1 LNDIETTWLLL
12 NVELMRLEKL
22 PRLTE
27 HDCLEMK
34 NYLGRLRLVQPFDWM
49 HWEAPALSEVDLEQ
63 IDLYDCIRHITRLV
77 RGDRFAENSLSSW
90 IVSGHFRAL
99 CEAAARIANGQPTP
113 ALSKAA

>member
-1 LNDIETTWLLL
+1 
-12 NVELMRLEKL
+12 MQLEKL

-34 NYLGRLRLVQPFDWM
+34 KYLGQLRVVQPFDWM
-49 HWEAPALSEVDLEQ
+49 HWEAPALTEVDLEQ

-99 CEAAARIANGQPTP
+99 CEAAARKANGEPTP